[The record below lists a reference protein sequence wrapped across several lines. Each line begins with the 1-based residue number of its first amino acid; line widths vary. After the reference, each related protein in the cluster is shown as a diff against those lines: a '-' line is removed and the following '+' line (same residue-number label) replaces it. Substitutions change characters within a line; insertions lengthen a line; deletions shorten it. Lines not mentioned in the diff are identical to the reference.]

1 MTPTERKE
9 LVEKLYIKYK
19 GFYKYSYSEIKKYY
33 DKRKNRFK
41 SMSMDFND
49 LTQELYPIIFES
61 VKKYDEKYT
70 SEKKVYIKKYL
81 KNRVYWA
88 LSNIL
93 RNKKPLTL
101 YKFVIEEEFYYV
113 DDDEKNKNN
122 SSDESITELIN
133 KYCKNDRE
141 KDIMISKIIDN
152 FTFEKIGKIKG
163 ISKQRVGQIFNNVI
177 SKMKKEIKNIDMF
190 NELT

>member
-1 MTPTERKE
+1 M
-9 LVEKLYIKYK
+9 
-19 GFYKYSYSEIKKYY
+19 
-33 DKRKNRFK
+33 
-41 SMSMDFND
+41 
-49 LTQELYPIIFES
+49 
-61 VKKYDEKYT
+61 
-70 SEKKVYIKKYL
+70 
-81 KNRVYWA
+81 YWA